1 MMESLMRRLISTGIV
16 VIALSAIVACTD
28 TAGPRQPLPT
38 TPPQD
43 RSAAPV
49 VRTPLPQA
57 PGSST
62 VPPLVPEGAVYVCV
76 VDEPQ
81 GQRRQT
87 VIEFPSTQVR
97 ELCRKNPEMGPCK
110 YERDACRRS
119 GGRVYASGGIEITAQ
134 TEIEYD
140 KKVLR
145 VRLKSN

>member
-1 MMESLMRRLISTGIV
+1 MRRSISTGIAV
-16 VIALSAIVACTD
+16 VLLSAVVGCTD
-28 TAGPRQPLPT
+28 TTGPRQQLPT

-49 VRTPLPQA
+49 VRTPLPQLPAGSTA
-57 PGSST
+57 PS
-62 VPPLVPEGAVYVCV
+62 LVPEDAVYVCV
-76 VDEPQ
+76 VDDTQ

-87 VIEFPSTQVR
+87 VIDFPSPQVK

-119 GGRVYASGGIEITAQ
+119 GGRVYAAGGIEITAQ
-134 TEIEYD
+134 TETDYD